1 MGKRKSFKNSIINK
15 NYFYILLFIGFI
27 ILLFLFNY
35 DKIKN
40 LVTGPQ
46 LKKDKVS
53 VIQKRE
59 EITVL
64 DVIIHAKLLLGV
76 TEENYKNHIGEDAI
90 YISIGIDSSEM
101 DLNYA
106 NIIITGQV
114 ELIGGKII
122 SGKEKNNGNKQVLE
136 IEDLHDSQKYFVSLY
151 YTKSQNITRSKTLL
165 AIVVDDFGIRNNKL
179 LDDFCSLDS
188 NVTFAILPDQKF
200 SKLVMNKAAE
210 TGHETMIHI
219 PMEPVSYP
227 RDNPGANAIY
237 VHLSDK
243 EIKRRM
249 ENYIKQLPLCVGANN
264 HMGSFA
270 TTDEYVMK
278 SVLQVVKDHD
288 LYFVDSRTSQS
299 SIAYDVAK
307 RMMIPT
313 CVNQFFLDTPR
324 ITEKTLANKIKQL
337 KYLAKDR
344 EKILVITHC
353 ATQDRYKFLKE
364 FVKEIE
370 KLDFELVPVS
380 ELFKSKLPEII

>member
-1 MGKRKSFKNSIINK
+1 MGKRKSIKNSRIDR
-15 NYFYILLFIGFI
+15 NYYYILLFIGFI
-27 ILLFLFNY
+27 LLLFLFNY

-40 LVTGPQ
+40 LVNGPQ
-46 LKKDKVS
+46 QKKDKVS
-53 VIQKRE
+53 IKQKRE

-64 DVIIHAKLLLGV
+64 DVIVHAKLLLGV

-90 YISIGIDSSEM
+90 YISIGVDRSEM

-122 SGKEKNNGNKQVLE
+122 KGEEKNNGNKQVLE
-136 IEDLHDSQKYFVSLY
+136 IEDPHDSQIYFVTLY
-151 YTKSQNITRSKTLL
+151 YTKSRNVVRDKTLL

-179 LDDFCSLDS
+179 LDDFCSLNS
-188 NVTFAILPDQKF
+188 NVTFAILPDQKY
-200 SKLVMNKAAE
+200 SKHVMNKATE

-219 PMEPVSYP
+219 PMEPISYP

-237 VHLSDK
+237 VHLSAN

-249 ENYIKQLPLCVGANN
+249 ENYIKQFPLCVGANN

-270 TTDEYVMK
+270 TTDESVMRN
-278 SVLQVVKDHD
+278 VLQVLKDHN

-307 RMMIPT
+307 KMMIPT
-313 CVNQFFLDTPR
+313 CENQIFLDTPR
-324 ITEKTLANKIKQL
+324 ITEKTLANKIRQL

-353 ATQDRYKFLKE
+353 ATQDRYEFLKE
-364 FVKEIE
+364 FIKEIE

>member
-1 MGKRKSFKNSIINK
+1 MRKNIKNSIINK
-15 NYFYILLFIGFI
+15 NYIYILLFIGFML
-27 ILLFLFNY
+27 LLFLFNY

-40 LVTGPQ
+40 LKTDQ
-46 LKKDKVS
+46 QEKKDKVS
-53 VIQKRE
+53 VKQKRE
-59 EITVL
+59 EITVF
-64 DVIIHAKLLLGV
+64 DVIVHAKLLLGI

-90 YISIGIDSSEM
+90 YISIGIDRSEM

-114 ELIGGKII
+114 ELVGGRII
-122 SGKEKNNGNKQVLE
+122 SGEEKNNGNKQVME
-136 IEDLHDSQKYFVSLY
+136 IEDPNDSQKYFVTLY
-151 YTKSQNITRSKTLL
+151 YTKSQNITRNKTLL

-179 LDDFCSLDS
+179 LDDFCSLNS
-188 NVTFAILPDQKF
+188 NITFAILPDQKY
-200 SKLVMNKAAE
+200 SKHVMNKAAE

-219 PMEPVSYP
+219 PMEPISYP

-237 VHLSDK
+237 VHLSEK

-249 ENYIKQLPLCVGANN
+249 ENYIKQFPLCVGANN

-270 TTDEYVMK
+270 TTDESVMK
-278 SVLQVVKDHD
+278 TVLQVVKDHD

-307 RMMIPT
+307 KMMIPT
-313 CVNQFFLDTPR
+313 CVNQIFLDTPR
-324 ITEKTLANKIKQL
+324 ITEKTLTNKIRQI

-344 EKILVITHC
+344 KKILVITHC
-353 ATQDRYKFLKE
+353 ATKDRYIFLKK
-364 FVKEIE
+364 FINEIE

>member
-1 MGKRKSFKNSIINK
+1 MRKSIKNSIIDK
-15 NYFYILLFIGFI
+15 NYIYILLFIGFLL
-27 ILLFLFNY
+27 LLFLFNY

-40 LVTGPQ
+40 LKIDQ
-46 LKKDKVS
+46 QQKKNKVS
-53 VIQKRE
+53 VKQKRE
-59 EITVL
+59 KITIF
-64 DVIIHAKLLLGV
+64 DVIVHAKLLLGI
-76 TEENYKNHIGEDAI
+76 TEENYKSHIGEEAI
-90 YISIGIDSSEM
+90 YISIGIDRSEM

-114 ELIGGKII
+114 ELVGGKII
-122 SGKEKNNGNKQVLE
+122 SGEEKNNGNKQVME
-136 IEDLHDSQKYFVSLY
+136 IEDPNDSQKYFVTLH
-151 YTKSQNITRSKTLL
+151 YTKSQNITKDKTLL

-179 LDDFCSLDS
+179 LDDFCSLNS
-188 NVTFAILPDQKF
+188 NITFAILPDQKY
-200 SKLVMNKAAE
+200 SKHVMNKAAE

-219 PMEPVSYP
+219 PMEPISYP

-237 VHLSDK
+237 VHLSEK

-249 ENYIKQLPLCVGANN
+249 ENYIKQFPLCVGANN

-270 TTDEYVMK
+270 TTDESVMK
-278 SVLQVVKDHD
+278 TVLQVLKDHD

-307 RMMIPT
+307 KMMIPT
-313 CVNQFFLDTPR
+313 CVNQIFLDTPR
-324 ITEKTLANKIKQL
+324 ITEKTLTNKIKQL

-353 ATQDRYKFLKE
+353 ATEERYKFLKE

-370 KLDFELVPVS
+370 KLNFELVPVS

>member
-1 MGKRKSFKNSIINK
+1 MRKSIKNSIIDK
-15 NYFYILLFIGFI
+15 NYIYFLLFIGFI
-27 ILLFLFNY
+27 LLLFLFNY
-35 DKIKN
+35 NKIKN
-40 LVTGPQ
+40 LITDPKQ
-46 LKKDKVS
+46 KNDKIS
-53 VIQKRE
+53 IKQKRE

-64 DVIIHAKLLLGV
+64 DAIVHAKLLLGIN
-76 TEENYKNHIGEDAI
+76 EENYKNRIGKEAI
-90 YISIGIDSSEM
+90 YISIGIDRSAM

-122 SGKEKNNGNKQVLE
+122 SGEEKSNGNKQVME
-136 IEDLHDSQKYFVSLY
+136 IEDLHNSQKYFVTLY
-151 YTKSQNITRSKTLL
+151 YTKSQSVTETKTLL

-179 LDDFCSLDS
+179 LDDFCSLNS
-188 NVTFAILPDQKF
+188 NVTFAILPDQKY
-200 SKLVMNKAAE
+200 SKHVMNKAAE

-219 PMEPVSYP
+219 PMEPISYP

-237 VHLSDK
+237 VHLSEK
-243 EIKRRM
+243 EIKHRM
-249 ENYIKQLPLCVGANN
+249 EGYIKQFPLCVGANN

-270 TTDEYVMK
+270 TTDESVMRI
-278 SVLQVVKDHD
+278 VLQVLKDHD

-307 RMMIPT
+307 KMMIPT
-313 CVNQFFLDTPR
+313 AENQLFLDTPS
-324 ITEKTLANKIKQL
+324 ITERTLPNKINQL
-337 KYLAKDR
+337 KYLAKKKD
-344 EKILVITHC
+344 KILVITHC

-370 KLDFELVPVS
+370 ELNFKLVPVS

>member
-1 MGKRKSFKNSIINK
+1 MGKRKSVKHYVNDK
-15 NYFYILLFIGFI
+15 NYLYVLLFIGFI
-27 ILLFLFNY
+27 LILILFNY

-40 LVTGPQ
+40 LANKPQ
-46 LKKDKVS
+46 LRKEKVS
-53 VIQKRE
+53 VKQKQE
-59 EITVL
+59 EISVL
-64 DVIIHAKLLLGV
+64 DAIVHAKLLLGV
-76 TEENYKNHIGEDAI
+76 PEKNYKSHIGEDAI

-106 NIIITGQV
+106 NIIISGRV
-114 ELIGGKII
+114 ELIGGKIL

-136 IEDLHDSQKYFVSLY
+136 LEDPIDSQKYFVSLY
-151 YTKSQNITRSKTLL
+151 YSKSHTKTKAKTQL

-179 LDDFCSLDS
+179 LDDFCSLNS

-200 SKLVMNKAAE
+200 SKHVMNRAAE

-237 VHLSDK
+237 VHLSEK
-243 EIKRRM
+243 EIKHRM
-249 ENYIKQLPLCVGANN
+249 EGFIKQFPLCVGANN

-270 TTDEYVMK
+270 TTDESVMR
-278 SVLQVVKDHD
+278 SVLQVLKDHD

-299 SIAYDVAK
+299 SIAYDTAK
-307 RMMIPT
+307 KMLIPT
-313 CVNQFFLDTPR
+313 CENQFFLDTPS
-324 ITEKTLANKIKQL
+324 ISEKTLPNKIRQL

-344 EKILVITHC
+344 DKILVITHC
-353 ATQDRYKFLKE
+353 ATQDRYDFLKE
-364 FVKEIE
+364 FIKEVE
-370 KLDFELVPVS
+370 KLDVELVPVS

>member
-1 MGKRKSFKNSIINK
+1 MGKRKNTKNNIFDNNNI
-15 NYFYILLFIGFI
+15 YFLLFMGFV
-27 ILLFLFNY
+27 LLLVLFNY

-40 LVTGPQ
+40 LISDPQ
-46 LKKDKVS
+46 
-53 VIQKRE
+53 QKRE
-59 EITVL
+59 KISIKQKRTKISVL
-64 DVIIHAKLLLGV
+64 DAIVHSKLLLGV
-76 TEENYKNHIGEDAI
+76 TEENYKNHIGNDAI

-106 NIIITGQV
+106 NIIISGQV
-114 ELIGGKII
+114 ELINGKIL
-122 SGKEKNNGNKQVLE
+122 SGTEKNNGNKQVLE
-136 IEDLHDSQKYFVSLY
+136 IEDPNDSQKYFVSLY
-151 YTKSQNITRSKTLL
+151 YTKPQDLGKNKTLL

-237 VHLSDK
+237 VHLSEK

-249 ENYIKQLPLCVGANN
+249 ENYIKQFPLCVGANN

-270 TTDEYVMK
+270 TTDEKVMRN
-278 SVLQVVKDHD
+278 VLQVLKDHD

-307 RMMIPT
+307 MMMIPA
-313 CVNQFFLDTPR
+313 CVNQIFLDTPR
-324 ITEKTLANKIKQL
+324 ITEKTLANKIRQI

-344 EKILVITHC
+344 DKILVITHC
-353 ATQDRYKFLKE
+353 ATQDRYEFLKE
-364 FVKEIE
+364 FIKEIN

-380 ELFKSKLPEII
+380 ELFKSNIPEII

>member
-1 MGKRKSFKNSIINK
+1 MGKRKSVKQYTIDK
-15 NYFYILLFIGFI
+15 NYLYVLLFIGFML
-27 ILLFLFNY
+27 ILILFNY

-40 LVTGPQ
+40 LIKNPQ
-46 LKKDKVS
+46 LQKEKVS
-53 VIQKRE
+53 VKQKQE
-59 EITVL
+59 EISVL
-64 DVIIHAKLLLGV
+64 DAIVHAKLLLGV
-76 TEENYKNHIGEDAI
+76 PEKNYKNHIGEDAI

-106 NIIITGQV
+106 NIIITGRV
-114 ELIGGKII
+114 ELIGGKIL

-136 IEDLHDSQKYFVSLY
+136 FEDPHDSQKYFVSLY
-151 YTKSQNITRSKTLL
+151 YSKSQSITKTKTQL

-179 LDDFCSLDS
+179 LDDFCSLNS

-200 SKLVMNKAAE
+200 SKHVMNRAAE

-237 VHLSDK
+237 VHLSEK

-249 ENYIKQLPLCVGANN
+249 EGYIKQFPLCVGANN

-270 TTDEYVMK
+270 TTDESVMR
-278 SVLQVVKDHD
+278 SVLQVLKDHD

-299 SIAYDVAK
+299 SIAYDTAK
-307 RMMIPT
+307 KMLIPT
-313 CVNQFFLDTPR
+313 CENQFFLDTPS
-324 ITEKTLANKIKQL
+324 ITDKTLTTKLRQL

-344 EKILVITHC
+344 DKILVITHC
-353 ATQDRYKFLKE
+353 ATQDRYDFLKE
-364 FVKEIE
+364 FIKEIE
-370 KLDFELVPVS
+370 KLNVELVPVS

>member
-1 MGKRKSFKNSIINK
+1 MRKSVKNSRIDR
-15 NYFYILLFIGFI
+15 NYYYILLFIGFI
-27 ILLFLFNY
+27 LLLFLFNY

-40 LVTGPQ
+40 LVKEPQ
-46 LKKDKVS
+46 QKRDKV
-53 VIQKRE
+53 IIKQKRE
-59 EITVL
+59 EISVL
-64 DVIIHAKLLLGV
+64 DAVVHAKLLLGV
-76 TEENYKNHIGEDAI
+76 TEENYKNHIGEDAV
-90 YISIGIDSSEM
+90 YISIGVDRSEM
-101 DLNYA
+101 DLNYT

-122 SGKEKNNGNKQVLE
+122 KGEEKNNGNKQVLE
-136 IEDLHDSQKYFVSLY
+136 IEDPHDSQTYFVTLY
-151 YTKSQNITRSKTLL
+151 YTKSQNVVRDKTML

-179 LDDFCSLDS
+179 LDDFCSLNS

-200 SKLVMNKAAE
+200 SKHVMNKAAE

-219 PMEPVSYP
+219 PMEPISYP

-237 VHLSDK
+237 VHLSKK

-249 ENYIKQLPLCVGANN
+249 ENYIKQFPLCVGANN

-270 TTDEYVMK
+270 TTDESVMR
-278 SVLQVVKDHD
+278 SVLQVLKDHD

-307 RMMIPT
+307 KMMIPT
-313 CVNQFFLDTPR
+313 CVNQIFLDTPR
-324 ITEKTLANKIKQL
+324 ITEKTLANKIRQL

-344 EKILVITHC
+344 DKILVITHC
-353 ATQDRYKFLKE
+353 ATQDRYEFLKE
-364 FVKEIE
+364 FIKEIE

>member
-1 MGKRKSFKNSIINK
+1 MRKSIKNSIIDK
-15 NYFYILLFIGFI
+15 NYIYILLFIGFML
-27 ILLFLFNY
+27 LLFLFNY

-40 LVTGPQ
+40 LKTDQ
-46 LKKDKVS
+46 QQKKDKVS
-53 VIQKRE
+53 VKQKRE
-59 EITVL
+59 EITVF
-64 DVIIHAKLLLGV
+64 DVIVHAKLLLGI
-76 TEENYKNHIGEDAI
+76 TEENYKNHIGEEAI
-90 YISIGIDSSEM
+90 YISIGIDRSEM

-114 ELIGGKII
+114 ELVGGRII
-122 SGKEKNNGNKQVLE
+122 SGEEKNNGNKQVME
-136 IEDLHDSQKYFVSLY
+136 IEDPNDSQKYFVTLY
-151 YTKSQNITRSKTLL
+151 YTKSQNITKDKTLL

-179 LDDFCSLDS
+179 LDDFCSLNS
-188 NVTFAILPDQKF
+188 NITFAILPDQKY
-200 SKLVMNKAAE
+200 SKHVMNKAAE

-219 PMEPVSYP
+219 PMEPISYP

-237 VHLSDK
+237 VHLSEK

-249 ENYIKQLPLCVGANN
+249 ESYIKQFPLCVGANN

-270 TTDEYVMK
+270 TTDESVMK
-278 SVLQVVKDHD
+278 TVLQVLKDHD

-307 RMMIPT
+307 KMMIPT

-324 ITEKTLANKIKQL
+324 ITEKTLTNKIRQI

-353 ATQDRYKFLKE
+353 ATEDRYVFLKK
-364 FVKEIE
+364 FIKEIE